1 MNKPLHPVAIFR
13 VMLLGPLIS
22 REKLSRGELK
32 TLIEGIASHTYT
44 IPESKRIDV
53 SPKAIE
59 RWYYAYLRDGI
70 DALVPKTRCD
80 KNKISAISEP
90 VKEYLLTHKQDNLS
104 RSINGLIHLLEKQ
117 GLVGKGVLARATV
130 HRFLKAHDLSKRTVA
145 DANTIERRSF
155 EAEHA
160 GDIWYGDVM
169 HGPMIQTPDG
179 KRKVYMASLMDDAS
193 RLIAHAAFCHGE
205 TALDIEGVLKQA
217 ILKRGLPK
225 KLIVDNGAA
234 YRSLSLQGI
243 CARLG
248 IRLIYSRPYEP
259 QSKAKLERYHR
270 TFREQFLTELNIK
283 SIHNLDDLNAR
294 LWAWIE
300 EYYHQNPH
308 SGLGEQMTPINRW
321 RQDLVHIR
329 PLGNL
334 ATTIDE
340 IFYHRIKR
348 FVRKDGTVT
357 WDGNWFE
364 VPYETVGNTVYLVI
378 NPHNQ
383 TALRIESKD
392 GVVLGAVTKLDPI
405 ANLNRKR
412 QRQNTETVSMEN
424 NTTNMVDLMQQQH
437 RERFQLT
444 SSFVKKES

>member
-32 TLIEGIASHTYT
+32 TLIDGIASHTYT
-44 IPESKRIDV
+44 IPDSKRIEV

-59 RWYYAYLRDGI
+59 RWYYAYLRGGV
-70 DALVPKTRCD
+70 DALAPKTRCD

-90 VKEYLLTHKQDNLS
+90 VKEQLLVHKQSNMS

-117 GLVGKGVLARATV
+117 GLVGKGELARATV
-130 HRFLKAHDLSKRTVA
+130 HRFLKTHDLSKRTVA
-145 DANTIERRSF
+145 DANTIERRAF

-169 HGPMIQTPDG
+169 HGPGIQTPEG
-179 KRKVYMASLMDDAS
+179 QRKVYLVSLMDDAS
-193 RLIAHAAFCHGE
+193 RLIAHSAFCHAE
-205 TALDIEGVLKQA
+205 AALDIEGVLKQA
-217 ILKRGLPK
+217 VLKRGLPK

-243 CARLG
+243 CARLE
-248 IRLIYSRPYEP
+248 IRLVYSRPYEP
-259 QSKAKLERYHR
+259 QSKGKLERYHR
-270 TFREQFLTELNIK
+270 TFREQFLTELSLK

-300 EYYHQNPH
+300 EYYHQNLH
-308 SGLGEQMTPINRW
+308 SGLGGQMTPIKRW
-321 RQDLVHIR
+321 RQDLLHIR

-334 ATTIDE
+334 ASMIDE
-340 IFYHRIKR
+340 IFYHRIRR

-357 WDGNWFE
+357 WDGTCYE
-364 VPYETVGNTVYLVI
+364 VPYETAGETVYLVV
-378 NPHNQ
+378 NPHDQ
-383 TALRIESKD
+383 TAHRIESKD
-392 GVVLGAVTKLDPI
+392 GKVLGAVTKLNPI

-412 QRQNTETVSMEN
+412 QRPNAEADTMEN
-424 NTTNMVDLMQQQH
+424 NTTNMVDLVQRQH
-437 RERFQLT
+437 RERFQLNP
-444 SSFVKKES
+444 SFAKKES

>member
-32 TLIEGIASHTYT
+32 TLIDGIASHTYT
-44 IPESKRIDV
+44 IPDSKRIDV

-59 RWYYAYLRDGI
+59 RWYYAYLKGGV
-70 DALVPKTRCD
+70 DALAPKTRCD
-80 KNKISAISEP
+80 KNKISAITEP
-90 VKEYLLTHKQDNLS
+90 VKKQLLRHKQDNLS

-117 GLVGKGVLARATV
+117 GFVGKGELARATV

-169 HGPMIQTPDG
+169 HGPMIQTPEG
-179 KRKVYMASLMDDAS
+179 QRKVYLVSLMDDAS
-193 RLIAHAAFCHGE
+193 RLIAHSAFCHGE

-217 ILKRGLPK
+217 LLKRGLPK

-259 QSKAKLERYHR
+259 QSKGKLERYHR
-270 TFREQFLTELNIK
+270 TFREQFLTELAMT
-283 SIHNLDDLNAR
+283 SIHDLDCLNAR
-294 LWAWIE
+294 LWAWVE

-308 SGLGEQMTPINRW
+308 GGLSSEMTPITRW
-321 RQDLVHIR
+321 RQDLLHIK
-329 PLGNL
+329 PLGKL
-334 ATTIDE
+334 AATIDE

-348 FVRKDGTVT
+348 FVRKDATLT
-357 WDGNWFE
+357 WDGERFE
-364 VPYETVGNTVYLVI
+364 VPYETVGNTVYLVV

-383 TALRIESKD
+383 TAHRIESKD
-392 GVVLGAVTKLDPI
+392 GVILGAVTKLDQL
-405 ANLNRKR
+405 ANLNRTR
-412 QRQNTETVSMEN
+412 QRPNTEAVSIEN
-424 NTTNMVDLMQQQH
+424 TTTNMVDLLEQQH

-444 SSFVKKES
+444 PSTKKKES

>member
-32 TLIEGIASHTYT
+32 TLIDGIASHTYT
-44 IPESKRIDV
+44 IPDSKRIEV

-59 RWYYAYLRDGI
+59 RWYYAYLRGGV
-70 DALVPKTRCD
+70 DALAPKTRCD

-90 VKEYLLTHKQDNLS
+90 VKEQLLVHKQNNLS
-104 RSINGLIHLLEKQ
+104 RSINSLIHLLEKQ

-130 HRFLKAHDLSKRTVA
+130 HRFLKTHDLSKRTVA

-169 HGPMIQTPDG
+169 HGPMIQTPEG
-179 KRKVYMASLMDDAS
+179 RRKVYLVSLMDDAS
-193 RLIAHAAFCHGE
+193 RLIAHSAFCHAE
-205 TALDIEGVLKQA
+205 AALDIEGVLKQA

-225 KLIVDNGAA
+225 KLMVDNGAA

-270 TFREQFLTELNIK
+270 TFREQFLTELALK

-308 SGLGEQMTPINRW
+308 SGLSELMTPINRW
-321 RQDLVHIR
+321 RQDLLHIR
-329 PLGNL
+329 PIGNL
-334 ATTIDE
+334 APTIDE

-348 FVRKDGTVT
+348 FVRKDGTLT
-357 WDGNWFE
+357 WDGDRFE
-364 VPYETVGNTVYLVI
+364 VPYESVGDTVYLVV

-383 TALRIESKD
+383 TAHRIESKD

-412 QRQNTETVSMEN
+412 QRPNTETVSMG
-424 NTTNMVDLMQQQH
+424 NTATNMVDLMEQQH
-437 RERFQLT
+437 RERYQLT
-444 SSFVKKES
+444 PSFAKKES